1 MNDKLK
7 IVVVAAIALIAG
19 VYLYVYFSPYQTC
32 VRGGISSGRSDWQA
46 NLICAEKFGGRQ

>member
-32 VRGGISSGRSDWQA
+32 IRGVKSSGRSDHQA

>member
-32 VRGGISSGRSDWQA
+32 IRGVKSSGRSDLQA